1 MTLRQLRYFLGAVE
15 LGSFTAVATQMHVTQ
30 PAVAEQIRQ
39 LERFL
44 RVDLFVR
51 LGRGVR
57 LTEAGREFVVHARRV
72 IAAADDAEDSVA
84 QMRSLLG
91 GTITFGAFGAPAHYR
106 FAELIEDFSERYPAV
121 RLRLKGRNSSSV
133 ADDVRDGEVEAGL
146 AVLPVE
152 DDGLDVTP
160 VARDE
165 VVYVSADP
173 DATRRP
179 VGMTQVTGSPFVLY
193 EAQFATVDPT
203 RRQLAERA
211 QAAGLRLESQ
221 FELEH
226 LDTAVQLASRGLAN
240 TYVPRAVASSTLFP
254 ANLTVCSF
262 DPPMYDTFAL
272 ITRRGTRLSP
282 ALAEFV
288 RMVVRHMHTVASP
301 LPKAPAAAVE

>member
-44 RVDLFVR
+44 RVDLFLR

-57 LTEAGREFVVHARRV
+57 LTEAGREFVEHARQV
-72 IAAADDAEDSVA
+72 IAAADDAQDSVA

-106 FAELIEDFSERYPAV
+106 FVELIEDFAHRYPAV
-121 RLRLKGRNSSSV
+121 RLRLNGRNSSSV
-133 ADDVRDGEVEAGL
+133 ADDVRSGEVEAGL
-146 AVLPVE
+146 AVLPVD

-173 DATRRP
+173 QATQSA
-179 VGMTQVTGSPFVLY
+179 VGIVHVTAQPFVLY
-193 EAQFATVDPT
+193 EAQFAEVDPT
-203 RRQLAERA
+203 RRQFAERA
-211 QAAGLRLESQ
+211 QAAGLRIESH
-221 FELEH
+221 FEVEH
-226 LDTAVQLASRGLAN
+226 LETAVQLASRGLAN
-240 TYVPRAVASSTLFP
+240 TYVPRAVASSDLFP
-254 ANLTVCSF
+254 SNLSTCSF
-262 DPPMYDTFAL
+262 EPPMYDTFAL

-282 ALAEFV
+282 AMAEFV
-288 RMVVRHMHTVASP
+288 RMVIRHMHTVASP
-301 LPKAPAAAVE
+301 LSKVSVADAS

>member
-1 MTLRQLRYFLGAVE
+1 VE

-51 LGRGVR
+51 LGRGVQ

-72 IAAADDAEDSVA
+72 IAAADEAADSVA

-106 FAELIEDFSERYPAV
+106 FAELIEDFAGRYPAV

-133 ADDVRDGEVEAGL
+133 ADDVRSGEVEAGL
-146 AVLPVE
+146 AVLPVD

-165 VVYVSADP
+165 VVYVSADRKL
-173 DATRRP
+173 TRSA
-179 VGMTQVTGSPFVLY
+179 VGMAQVAAQPFVLY
-193 EAQFATVDPT
+193 EAQFAAVDPT
-203 RRQLAERA
+203 RRQFAERA
-211 QAAGLRLESQ
+211 QAAGLRIESQ
-221 FELEH
+221 FEVEH

-240 TYVPRAVASSTLFP
+240 TYVPRAVASSDLFP
-254 ANLTVCSF
+254 SHLTTCSF
-262 DPPMYDTFAL
+262 EPRMYDTFAL
-272 ITRRGTRLSP
+272 VTRRGTRLSP
-282 ALAEFV
+282 AMAEFV
-288 RMVVRHMHTVASP
+288 RMVIDHIHAVASP
-301 LPKAPAAAVE
+301 LPKAVAAAPD